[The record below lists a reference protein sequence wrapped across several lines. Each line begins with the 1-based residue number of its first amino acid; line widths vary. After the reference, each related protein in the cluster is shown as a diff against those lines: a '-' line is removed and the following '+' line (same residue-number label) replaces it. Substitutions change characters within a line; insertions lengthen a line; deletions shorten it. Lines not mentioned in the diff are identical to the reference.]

1 MTLIYKVM
9 YIIAIDLFNLIFDSV
24 SRNILKQHNNENI

>member
-24 SRNILKQHNNENI
+24 SRRHRSVKIDAF